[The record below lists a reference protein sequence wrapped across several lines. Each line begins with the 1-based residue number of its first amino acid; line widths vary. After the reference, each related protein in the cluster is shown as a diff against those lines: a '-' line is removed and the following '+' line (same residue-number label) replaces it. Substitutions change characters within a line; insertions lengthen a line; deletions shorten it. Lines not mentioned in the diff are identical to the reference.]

1 MPPESSDSDAATNN
15 GILSKLAEASVVT
28 DDGGGALTLTNEFQ
42 AVWRRRMEHLR
53 ERDPIEPLA
62 LLLDADPETLTLSNE
77 GSVTVTRSDQ
87 TVGEWPSEAALI
99 ADVAAFVALSEQLPG
114 WEKLD
119 GVIRDELIARL
130 RVFLESCPS
139 CGGDLED
146 ESSEVLADE
155 VAVPEL
161 SCVRCGAALL

>member
-1 MPPESSDSDAATNN
+1 MTTGSHNSDPETDD
-15 GILSKLAEASVVT
+15 GILSKLAEASIVT
-28 DDGGGALTLTNEFQ
+28 DDGGGALTLTDEFRT
-42 AVWRRRMEHLR
+42 VWRRRMEHLR
-53 ERDPIEPLA
+53 ERDPIELLA

-114 WEKLD
+114 WEELD
-119 GVIRDELIARL
+119 GTTRDELIARL
-130 RVFLESCPS
+130 RVFLESCPQ

-146 ESSEVLADE
+146 EGSEVLADE

-161 SCVRCGAALL
+161 SCVECGAALL